1 MLKLL
6 GVGIWSVLVTLATF
20 FALDQMHIFD
30 QQVVEVENKPKIETA
45 TTNMMRV
52 PIMTAEKPA
61 GFALL
66 DLSIDYDATILGA
79 AAPKFQSI
87 AIDEAFRAVYDSVGI
102 DYKSAKKT
110 DLTGLLREIG
120 ERLNKRLGEGVVTE
134 IRVKEFMFV
143 PPRTAG

>member
-6 GVGIWSVLVTLATF
+6 GIGVWSALVTLAAF
-20 FALDQMHIFD
+20 FA
-30 QQVVEVENKPKIETA
+30 VEHFQLFNAHPVELEKTPKIETA
-45 TTNMMRV
+45 TTNMLRV
-52 PIMTAEKPA
+52 PIMTGEKAA

-66 DLSIDYDATILGA
+66 DLSIDYDAAILGA
-79 AAPKFQSI
+79 ASAKFQSI

-102 DYKSAKKT
+102 DFKSAKKT
-110 DLTGLLREIG
+110 DLTGLLRDIG

-143 PPRTAG
+143 PPRKAG